1 MTKKLT
7 VVQMLPELESGGVE
21 RGTLEI
27 GKYLV
32 DHGHTSI
39 VISSGGQMA
48 KQLVHEGSEHIDW
61 AVGKKSISTLRYIR
75 KVRKFLRETKPDR
88 LYHPEPA

>member
-1 MTKKLT
+1 MTKNLT

-32 DHGHTSI
+32 DHGHRSI
-39 VISSGGQMA
+39 VISGGGQMVE
-48 KQLVHEGSEHIDW
+48 QLIREGSEHIN
-61 AVGKKSISTLRYIR
+61 
-75 KVRKFLRETKPDR
+75 
-88 LYHPEPA
+88 